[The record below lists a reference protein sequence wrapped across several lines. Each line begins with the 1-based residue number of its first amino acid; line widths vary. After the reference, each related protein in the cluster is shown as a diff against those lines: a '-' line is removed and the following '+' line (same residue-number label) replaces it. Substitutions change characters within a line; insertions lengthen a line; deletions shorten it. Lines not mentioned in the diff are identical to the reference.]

1 MTSAPA
7 LDPPTA
13 QDDGAGRRRARR
25 TLAAL
30 LLIAALGAL
39 GIVGL
44 GASAERGPLVEVG
57 EVREVE
63 PPPAEQTAEEYWE
76 PDWSVYTVPPREP
89 GSAAPRFVGTA
100 LVVIAAVAAAALL
113 LWLVVRMRALASPP
127 LEEAEDVP
135 DVDLSAEQARTALAD
150 ARTRLTTDV
159 DAQDAVVAAWLALET
174 AIARAGIRRDP
185 AQTTLEFVV
194 AVLGTLEVD
203 RSALDRLAHLY
214 RRALFDDAPL
224 TEADREDALARL
236 DLLAEQLR
244 EDRG

>member
-7 LDPPTA
+7 LEAPA
-13 QDDGAGRRRARR
+13 EHEAAASRRRARR

-57 EVREVE
+57 EVRETE
-63 PPPAEQTAEEYWE
+63 PPRVEQTAEEYSE
-76 PDWSVYTVPPREP
+76 PDWSVYTVPPRES
-89 GSAAPRFVGTA
+89 GGEAPRIITTA
-100 LVVIAAVAAAALL
+100 LVAILAVAAAALL
-113 LWLVVRMRALASPP
+113 VWLMVRMRALARPP
-127 LEEAEDVP
+127 LEEAEEAA
-135 DVDLSAEQARTALAD
+135 DVDLTAEQARTALAD
-150 ARTRLTTDV
+150 ARTRLTTDM
-159 DAQDAVVAAWLALET
+159 DAQDAVVAAWLALEA

-194 AVLGTLEVD
+194 AVLGALDVD

-236 DLLAEQLR
+236 DLLAEQLKEESR
-244 EDRG
+244 

>member
-89 GSAAPRFVGTA
+89 GSAAPRFVRTA

-127 LEEAEDVP
+127 LEEAEEAA
-135 DVDLSAEQARTALAD
+135 DVDLTAEQARTALAD
-150 ARTRLTTDV
+150 ARTRLTTDM
-159 DAQDAVVAAWLALET
+159 DAQDAVVAAWLALEA

-236 DLLAEQLR
+236 DLLAEQLS

>member
-89 GSAAPRFVGTA
+89 GSAAPRFVRTA

-113 LWLVVRMRALASPP
+113 LWLVVRMRALARPP
-127 LEEAEDVP
+127 LEEAEEAA

-194 AVLGTLEVD
+194 EVLGALAVD

-214 RRALFDDAPL
+214 RRALFDDEPL
-224 TEADREDALARL
+224 AEADREDALARL
-236 DLLAEQLR
+236 DLLAEQLE